1 MSAALRPD
9 SEREAILQRLAQW
22 PAEKLV
28 AQATMAPALGS
39 WEPVICLVDGPMSRS
54 VWIGPASTADESL
67 DVRRRIAEA
76 RARGLLME
84 LRKKQEEENA

>member
-1 MSAALRPD
+1 MSTALRPD
-9 SEREAILQRLAQW
+9 ADRAAILEQLAQW
-22 PAEKLV
+22 PADSLV
-28 AQATMAPALGS
+28 AQAMMAPALGS
-39 WEPVICLVDGPMSRS
+39 WEPVICRVEGCVSKS
-54 VWIGPASTADESL
+54 VWIGPAVADDESL